1 MQTKRIKWRESA
13 GPLVRVAAAG
23 DFCPREVNS
32 DDVARR
38 AAEICREV
46 KPFFDDSD
54 LRLYRFID
62 DEEDVWREY
71 DGPVTVTDNTTLYF
85 QAVDSFGN
93 VAYLAKA
100 GLAIPD
106 ADLLVAAAA
115 LSRSCPLASGNVRHF
130 SRIWGLQL
138 HNWFEA
144 PLPALPTRTRASARR
159 SRRRP

>member
-1 MQTKRIKWRESA
+1 MIVLDTDVCVEVMRHNPVVERRFRACLGEA
-13 GPLVRVAAAG
+13 RVAAMT
-23 DFCPREVNS
+23 
-32 DDVARR
+32 
-38 AAEICREV
+38 AAELLYGAEKSDRPDENRMQVEEFLGMVPMLPTDENTVRTFGYV
-46 KPFFDDSD
+46 K
-54 LRLYRFID
+54 
-62 DEEDVWREY
+62 
-71 DGPVTVTDNTTLYF
+71 
-85 QAVDSFGN
+85 
-93 VAYLAKA
+93 AYLTKA